1 MRQTR
6 VRKEHIQRP
15 TDLHEYAW
23 AETDIFGPSVGLPSK
38 PYDLLR
44 NRSEWAF

>member
-6 VRKEHIQRP
+6 VRKAHIQRP

-23 AETDIFGPSVGLPSK
+23 AETDIFRTSVSPPSK
-38 PYDLLR
+38 PYDVLR